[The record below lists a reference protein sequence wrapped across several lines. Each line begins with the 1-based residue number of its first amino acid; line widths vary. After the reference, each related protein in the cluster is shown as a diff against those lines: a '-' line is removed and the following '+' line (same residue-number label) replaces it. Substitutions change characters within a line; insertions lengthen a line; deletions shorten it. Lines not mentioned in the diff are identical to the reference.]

1 MRGLGH
7 SEVVAGCDMVKRG
20 PFVLEVVPGHTF
32 VFVVNDIGGPFVLG
46 KGGVPLAT
54 QPGGRSLFWEA
65 YGHWDRQGRQ
75 VDGQGRCIFKWEA
88 VPVHVT
94 KQVGGA
100 LPPIPTTPSAPPEAT
115 TAPPARTAKVT
126 ISSTPPEA
134 EIFVNG
140 KFVGNAPAGLILA
153 VGKYEF
159 RVVLSDYEEWIREL
173 ELIPDSDHRLAAHL
187 VKSAK
192 QQGENP

>member
-1 MRGLGH
+1 
-7 SEVVAGCDMVKRG
+7 MVRRG
-20 PFVLEVVPGHTF
+20 PFVLEVPGHSF

-46 KGGVPLAT
+46 KGGLPLAT

-65 YGHWDRQGRQ
+65 YSHWNRQGRQ
-75 VDGQGRCIFKWEA
+75 VDDQGRCIFKWEA
-88 VPVHVT
+88 APIHVT
-94 KQVGGA
+94 KQLGG
-100 LPPIPTTPSAPPEAT
+100 LPLAPTTPSAPPEVI
-115 TAPPARTAKVT
+115 TAPPGKTAKVT

-140 KFVGNAPAGLILA
+140 KFVGNAPAGLTLA

-159 RVVLSDYEEWIREL
+159 RVVLSGHEEWIREL

-187 VKSAK
+187 AKSAK